1 MSSRHESDE
10 FDRAARQRT
19 IVGAHRRER
28 SGLRRALPVVLVVL
42 LAPLAAWALFT
53 FVVRSGV
60 LPAPSELVAGTAGQ
74 TATPGASGTAAGGSG
89 AASGTAAPADVRP
102 DTAITVL
109 DGSATGAAGQ
119 DAADHLEDAGYRQIR
134 VGEYGAS
141 EPAATTVYYRDADVA
156 DTAQDVAARVER
168 ATGTT
173 VSEVLESATAASS
186 APVVVVLRD

>member
-1 MSSRHESDE
+1 MQVRLSPATTGTSGDCEPERMISPAL
-10 FDRAARQRT
+10 RPIQRRPR
-19 IVGAHRRER
+19 VLA
-28 SGLRRALPVVLVVL
+28 SQAMALTGEPC
-42 LAPLAAWALFT
+42 
-53 FVVRSGV
+53 
-60 LPAPSELVAGTAGQ
+60 
-74 TATPGASGTAAGGSG
+74 
-89 AASGTAAPADVRP
+89 TAAPVDVRP